1 MSNEKLAILGGPKTK
16 TVPFGTGKR
25 FGLDEAKELLEALEQ
40 NTLFYHFGKKVKTF
54 LEKFNE
60 LYSVKY
66 SVATTS
72 GTASIHV
79 ALGAAGVTVGD
90 EVITSPITDQGTL
103 IGILY
108 QNAIPVFADLDPHTY
123 NMDPKSIE
131 AKITPRTK
139 AILVVHLAGN
149 PADMDPIMEIARRH
163 NLKVIEDCAQS
174 YLTKYKGRLAGTIG
188 DYGCFSTNDFK
199 HISTGD
205 GGIVTINSG
214 DEQDFLTAHAFADKN
229 FKRFGDTVQK
239 DLHYLAPNYR
249 MTELQGAVGIAQLK
263 KLPWICERRHVY
275 GDRITQGIS
284 GLPGVIPHKVQEG
297 NECTYWFYMMRI
309 DESQLTCDRAEFS
322 KALAAEGIPN
332 QAGYIPQVMYL
343 QPIFQKRQA
352 YLGSHFPF
360 DITGIEYKEGDCP
373 NAENILKTAIRF
385 SVNEFY
391 TDQDIEDII
400 RAIRKV
406 ANHYAK
412 VPAKS

>member
-1 MSNEKLAILGGPKTK
+1 MSQETLAIHGGPKTK
-16 TVPFGTGKR
+16 TTPFGTGKR
-25 FGLDEAKELLEALEQ
+25 FGFDEAKELLEALEQ
-40 NTLFYHFGKKVKTF
+40 NTLFYHFGKKVKKF
-54 LEKFNE
+54 LSDFNE
-60 LYSVKY
+60 LYGVKY

-108 QNAIPVFADLDPHTY
+108 QNAIPVFADLDPNTY

-131 AKITPRTK
+131 ARITPRTK

-149 PADMDPIMEIARRH
+149 PADMDAIMEIARRH
-163 NLKVIEDCAQS
+163 NVKVIEDCAQS

-199 HISTGD
+199 HMSTGD
-205 GGIVTINSG
+205 GGIVTVNSG
-214 DEQDFLTAHAFADKN
+214 DEQDFLATHAFADKN

-239 DLHYLAPNYR
+239 ELHYVAPNYR

-263 KLPWICERRHVY
+263 KLPWICEQRHKY
-275 GDRITQGIS
+275 GDRISEGIA
-284 GLPGVIPHKVQEG
+284 GLPGIEPHKVEPDNYG
-297 NECTYWFYMMRI
+297 TYWFYMLRI
-309 DESQLTCDRAEFS
+309 DESKLTCTRKEFS
-322 KALAAEGIPN
+322 AALAAEGIPN
-332 QAGYIPQVMYL
+332 SAGYIASVMYM
-343 QPIFQKRQA
+343 QPLFQKRQA

-360 DITGIEYKEGDCP
+360 DITGITYEEGLCP
-373 NAENILKTAIRF
+373 NAEAILETAIRLN
-385 SVNEFY
+385 VNEFY
-391 TDQDIEDII
+391 SEQDIEETV

-406 ANHYAK
+406 ANHFAK
-412 VPAKS
+412 VPAL

>member
-1 MSNEKLAILGGPKTK
+1 MSQETLAIHGGPKTK
-16 TVPFGTGKR
+16 TTPFGTGKR

-40 NTLFYHFGKKVKTF
+40 NTLFYHFGKKVKQF
-54 LEKFNE
+54 LSDFNE
-60 LYSVKY
+60 MYGVKY

-108 QNAIPVFADLDPHTY
+108 QNAIPVFADLDPNTY

-131 AKITPRTK
+131 ARITPRTK

-149 PADMDPIMEIARRH
+149 PADMDAIMAIARKH
-163 NLKVIEDCAQS
+163 NVKVIEDCAQS

-205 GGIVTINSG
+205 GGIVTVNSG
-214 DEQDFLTAHAFADKN
+214 DEQDFLTTHAFADKN

-239 DLHYLAPNYR
+239 DLHYVAPNYR

-263 KLPWICERRHVY
+263 KLPWICERRHKF
-275 GDRITQGIS
+275 GDRITAGIS
-284 GLPGVIPHKVQEG
+284 GLPGIEPHKVEEG
-297 NECTYWFYMMRI
+297 NEGTYWFYMLRI
-309 DESQLTCDRAEFS
+309 DESKLTCTRKEFS
-322 KALAAEGIPN
+322 EALAAEGIPN
-332 QAGYIPQVMYL
+332 TAGYIASVMYM
-343 QPIFQKRQA
+343 QPLFQKRQA

-360 DITGIEYKEGDCP
+360 DITGITYKEGDCP
-373 NAENILKTAIRF
+373 EAERILQTAIRL
-385 SVNEFY
+385 SVNEFFSE
-391 TDQDIEDII
+391 QDIDDMV

-406 ANHYAK
+406 ANHFAK
-412 VPAKS
+412 VPAV